1 MRAAKRE
8 YVRAMKKGDRDALIK
23 FFHAEFGGQDRY
35 EALAGFV
42 GTDAIRSG
50 RYEGNEYVLE
60 KLGPESFLMYREDEY
75 PGGWVEV
82 SDAAL
87 LAKDELLADLTADA
101 ERDGF
106 DLLPPA
112 APSVG
117 ALPEEADIVAALA
130 RTLAEDRPSY
140 VLAREF
146 MASPLVTEGD
156 LEVAGAV
163 VRKLRHGNFLV
174 YRAGGEEAGPA
185 AAVGAD
191 ALGAALDE
199 AVLARGL
206 VPVPGW
212 PTERSLVRSKGGVR
226 NEARCISRE
235 ECGRLLASIDHSSTF
250 VAVIEGS
257 RYRDWEGF
265 VDDIAEIFD
274 FPMRD
279 QRNPNAFLDWICD
292 LDWLGKEA
300 YALFILDF
308 PRFME
313 DNPRDKKWIIGLFT
327 QLVLPFWE
335 REVEQCVVGG
345 RAKPFD
351 LYLVD

>member
-1 MRAAKRE
+1 
-8 YVRAMKKGDRDALIK
+8 MKTRNRNASSD

-42 GTDAIRSG
+42 GTDALRSG

-60 KLGPESFLMYREDEY
+60 KLDPESFLMYREDEY
-75 PGGWVEV
+75 PGGRVEV

-87 LAKDELLADLTADA
+87 LDKDELLEKLGVKVEWSSLDPLPPA
-101 ERDGF
+101 E
-106 DLLPPA
+106 PPA

-117 ALPEEADIVAALA
+117 ALPDEADIVAALA
-130 RTLAEDRPSY
+130 RALAEDRPSY

-156 LEVAGAV
+156 LEVGGAV
-163 VRKLRHGNFLV
+163 VKKLRQGNFLV

-185 AAVGAD
+185 AAASAD

-212 PTERSLVRSKGGVR
+212 PTERSLVRSKGSVR
-226 NEARCISRE
+226 NEARRISGE

-250 VAVIEGS
+250 VVVIEGS

-265 VDDIAEIFD
+265 ADDIAEIFD

-279 QRNPNAFLDWICD
+279 QRNPDAFLDWIRD
-292 LDWLGKEA
+292 LDWLNKDA

-313 DNPRDKKWIIGLFT
+313 DNPRDKKWTVGLFT
-327 QLVLPFWE
+327 SWILPFWE
-335 REVEQCVVGG
+335 RGVEQCVVEG